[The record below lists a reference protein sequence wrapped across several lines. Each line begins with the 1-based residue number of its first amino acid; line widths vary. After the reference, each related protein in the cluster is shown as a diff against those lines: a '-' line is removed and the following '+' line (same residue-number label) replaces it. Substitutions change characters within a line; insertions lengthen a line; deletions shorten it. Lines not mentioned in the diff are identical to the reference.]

1 MCTLTST
8 SSSSAICLSRNLTEL
23 VRLPTTEAML
33 TPCSTITWRSTETR
47 PAVEAGEK
55 LRKLM
60 EEISAIYKKAGYTP
74 PATDDV
80 IAQSGSKQASQ
91 VLEAMGASGALVR
104 LDAQINMDAGLYG
117 EAKEKALSIIDQKGQ
132 VTLGE
137 FRDALGTSR
146 KYAVALLESF
156 DKARITKMK
165 GEGRIRA

>member
-1 MCTLTST
+1 M
-8 SSSSAICLSRNLTEL
+8 
-23 VRLPTTEAML
+23 V
-33 TPCSTITWRSTETR
+33 
-47 PAVEAGEK
+47 
-55 LRKLM
+55 
-60 EEISAIYKKAGYTP
+60 
-74 PATDDV
+74 
-80 IAQSGSKQASQ
+80 
-91 VLEAMGASGALVR
+91 ASGALVR